1 MCSLFC
7 SSFLFLLFVQSGFL
21 FGLDSPMWSGKW
33 GRIPRGPFR
42 SYSFFF
48 LLNFQRKNITSN
60 RTDHSIEF
68 NEFESRDHFLLMHGY
83 YPLLD
88 IYLRQYIY
96 FEFTSRLLPDE
107 FSFLCLIRPKQ
118 TIEITFQPLHSPRI
132 KLMILWSPMC
142 RCG

>member
-1 MCSLFC
+1 MIDPQVGSCVLCSAPLSCFFCLFSLVF
-7 SSFLFLLFVQSGFL
+7 SSVWILRCGWENGVGYLGGLFDL
-21 FGLDSPMWSGKW
+21 
-33 GRIPRGPFR
+33 I
-42 SYSFFF
+42 FF

-118 TIEITFQPLHSPRI
+118 TIEITFQPLHSP
-132 KLMILWSPMC
+132 
-142 RCG
+142 